1 MDRLIPIFPEV
12 APEAWAKLRQMAALH
27 REWNEKVN
35 LVSRKDIEN
44 LEWHHYAPCV
54 AAVKLLKL
62 MHGARVI
69 DVGTGGGFPGLILA
83 VLYPHADFTLVDSVG
98 KKVTCVQ
105 AMVMQLGLRNVE
117 VRNARAET
125 LRHEHEFITGR
136 AVANLT
142 ECVANTR
149 QLVRQ
154 GAKHSIP
161 NGILYWQGGD
171 TEAEFANLGIKPSH
185 TLELQ
190 PLLGGDEKFFQKRIV
205 LYRAQDLVRA
215 KKPPAPG
222 TGK

>member
-1 MDRLIPIFPEV
+1 MDRLIPIYPEV
-12 APEAWAKLRQMAALH
+12 PAPAWDQLRAMAALH

-54 AAVKLLKL
+54 AAVKILKL

-98 KKVTCVQ
+98 KKVACVQ
-105 AMVMQLGLRNVE
+105 DMVTRLGIKNVQ
-117 VRNARAET
+117 VLNARAET
-125 LRHEHEFITGR
+125 LRHEHDFVTGR
-136 AVANLT
+136 AVASLA
-142 ECVANTR
+142 EFIAHTR
-149 QLVRQ
+149 QLTRR
-154 GAKHSIP
+154 GEKNSLP

-171 TEAEFANLGIKPSH
+171 VEAEFAGVGIKPSH

-190 PLLGGDEKFFQKRIV
+190 PLLEGDEKFFQKRLV

-215 KKPPAPG
+215 KKPPNPNP
-222 TGK
+222 

>member
-1 MDRLIPIFPEV
+1 MERLMPIFPEV
-12 APEAWAKLRQMAALH
+12 PAEAWARLREMAALH

-54 AAVKLLKL
+54 AAVRMLKL

-83 VLYPHADFTLVDSVG
+83 ALYPQADFTLVDSVG
-98 KKVTCVQ
+98 KKVACVQ
-105 AMVMQLGLRNVE
+105 DIVVRLGLRNVD

-125 LRHEHEFITGR
+125 LRHEHDFVTGR
-136 AVANLT
+136 AVASMP
-142 ECVANTR
+142 EFVAHTK

-154 GAKHSIP
+154 GGKHSIP

-171 TEAEFANLGIKPSH
+171 PEVEFANLGIKPSH

-205 LYRAQDLVRA
+205 LYRAQDLARA

-222 TGK
+222 G

>member
-1 MDRLIPIFPEV
+1 MDRLIPIYPEV
-12 APEAWAKLRQMAALH
+12 PAPAWDQLRAMAALH

-54 AAVKLLKL
+54 AAVKMLKL
-62 MHGARVI
+62 MHGARVV

-98 KKVTCVQ
+98 KKAACVQ
-105 AMVMQLGLRNVE
+105 DMVTRLGIKNVQ
-117 VRNARAET
+117 VLNARAET
-125 LRHEHEFITGR
+125 LRHEHDFVTGR
-136 AVANLT
+136 AVASLA
-142 ECVANTR
+142 EFIAHTR
-149 QLVRQ
+149 QLTRR
-154 GAKHSIP
+154 GEKNSLP

-171 TEAEFANLGIKPSH
+171 VETEFAGVGIKPSH

-190 PLLGGDEKFFQKRIV
+190 PLLEGDEKFFQKRLV

-215 KKPPAPG
+215 KKPPNPNP
-222 TGK
+222 

>member
-1 MDRLIPIFPEV
+1 MDRLITIFPEV
-12 APEAWAKLRQMAALH
+12 PPEAWAKLREMAALH

-54 AAVKLLKL
+54 AAVKVLKL

-83 VLYPHADFTLVDSVG
+83 VLYPNADFTLVDSVG
-98 KKVTCVQ
+98 KKVACVQ
-105 AMVMQLGLRNVE
+105 DIVIRLGLRNVD

-125 LRHEHEFITGR
+125 LRHEHDFVAGR
-136 AVANLT
+136 AVANLR
-142 ECVANTR
+142 EFIANTR

-154 GAKHSIP
+154 GAKHSLP

-171 TEAEFANLGIKPSH
+171 PEAEAAELGIKPSH

-215 KKPPAPG
+215 KKPPNPNA
-222 TGK
+222 

>member
-1 MDRLIPIFPEV
+1 MDRLIPIYPEV
-12 APEAWAKLRQMAALH
+12 PAPAWDQLRAMAALH

-54 AAVKLLKL
+54 AAVKMLKL
-62 MHGARVI
+62 MHGARVV

-98 KKVTCVQ
+98 KKVACVQ
-105 AMVMQLGLRNVE
+105 DMVMRLGIKNVQ
-117 VRNARAET
+117 VLNARAET
-125 LRHEHEFITGR
+125 LRHEHDFVTGR
-136 AVANLT
+136 AVSSLA
-142 ECVANTR
+142 EFIAHTR
-149 QLVRQ
+149 QLTRR
-154 GAKHSIP
+154 GEKNSLP

-171 TEAEFANLGIKPSH
+171 VETEFAGVGIKPSH

-190 PLLGGDEKFFQKRIV
+190 PLLEGDEKFFQKRLV

-215 KKPPAPG
+215 KKPPNPNP
-222 TGK
+222 